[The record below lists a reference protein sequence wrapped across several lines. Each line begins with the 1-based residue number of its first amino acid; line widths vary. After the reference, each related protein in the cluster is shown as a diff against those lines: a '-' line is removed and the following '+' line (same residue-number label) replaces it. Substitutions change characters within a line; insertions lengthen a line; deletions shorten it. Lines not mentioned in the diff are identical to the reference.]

1 MRAKDVMT
9 SPAVTVRPEA
19 HCKMAAALL
28 SRLDISALPVVDG
41 GGRLVGIVC
50 EADLLQLQTA
60 PALQGL
66 ELPAPPRPTPVPT
79 HVEEV
84 MTRHVHT
91 VEEDADV
98 GIVAQCMLEAG
109 VKRLPVMRG
118 GRVVGVVSRYDLI
131 RLLAHRDGDLETA
144 VQHALSDEAMARRKL
159 SGGRP

>member
-28 SRLDISALPVVDG
+28 SRLDISALPVVDS
-41 GGRLVGIVC
+41 GGRLVGIVG

-60 PALQGL
+60 PGPRAW

-84 MTRHVHT
+84 MTRNVFT

-98 GIVAQCMLEAG
+98 GIVAQRMLEAG
-109 VKRLPVMRG
+109 VKRLPVMRA

-131 RLLAHRDGDLETA
+131 RLLARRDGDRETA
-144 VQHALSDEAMARRKL
+144 VHHALADEALPRTKL
-159 SGGRP
+159 SGGRR